1 MVRWSRRWF
10 PIRTLAAIAAAALAV
25 ACAQSPPK
33 PAPPPAPAGPP
44 KLGVVGLVTETKE
57 RGITQENWKG
67 VVGSVFSNDTD
78 STVIG
83 VIWEVTVFYD
93 DGTTGVV
100 KVDKDPSV
108 RNGQRVRV
116 TGNQIEPVRR

>member
-1 MVRWSRRWF
+1 
-10 PIRTLAAIAAAALAV
+10 
-25 ACAQSPPK
+25 
-33 PAPPPAPAGPP
+33 
-44 KLGVVGLVTETKE
+44 
-57 RGITQENWKG
+57 
-67 VVGSVFSNDTD
+67 
-78 STVIG
+78 
-83 VIWEVTVFYD
+83 VFYD

>member
-10 PIRTLAAIAAAALAV
+10 PNCTLAAIAAAALAV

-33 PAPPPAPAGPP
+33 PAPPPAPVGPP